1 MENPRGVLS
10 FSVSRWSAGA
20 SRLLFVSVVLL
31 CTATSSALSQS
42 APPYGIQRGLT
53 LGLDVA
59 QTSAW
64 DVELSPPNAPR
75 TTISDATGLAL
86 TVSYNIAP
94 WSAPW
99 ISYAASL
106 YGESDPSAVSELTAG
121 LELRGP
127 WFRRF
132 VPAVG
137 VGFGRTSAPTAGGF
151 SFSHADLAV
160 GAEFFTSRRL
170 ALRAGLHSLIP
181 IGEASGSSNSGSSS
195 FDVADHR
202 TQLRLGIRLH
212 LGSSD

>member
-1 MENPRGVLS
+1 MDTTAA
-10 FSVSRWSAGA
+10 FSKSVARWLKGA
-20 SRLLFVSVVLL
+20 TRLLCVSVTLL
-31 CTATSSALSQS
+31 CTDAISAFAQS
-42 APPYGIQRGLT
+42 TPPYAIQRVLSVGLE
-53 LGLDVA
+53 VA

-75 TTISDATGLAL
+75 STISDATGLAV
-86 TVSYNIAP
+86 TVSYGITS

-132 VPAVG
+132 VPSVG
-137 VGFGRTSAPTAGGF
+137 FGFGRTSAPTAGGF
-151 SFSHADLAV
+151 SFSHADLAA
-160 GAEFFTSRRL
+160 GAELFASRRL

-181 IGEASGSSNSGSSS
+181 IVEATGSGNSGSTS

-202 TQLRLGIRLH
+202 TQLRLGMRLH